1 MALYINDP
9 DICKLALSP
18 FGIQSIKKFITDK
31 DGEEPIFEKKMT
43 ISGFGYNLLTRCWSS
58 SDGVNFK
65 KDEKKLSNTLMVTGV
80 QIVINPTMN
89 KNRENYTNELT
100 YFIESLPQLARD
112 YKIENILNERD

>member
-9 DICKLALSP
+9 NICKLALSP
-18 FGIQSIKKFITDK
+18 FGIQSIKKFITEK
-31 DGEEPIFEKKMT
+31 DGEEPLLEKKMT

-65 KDEKKLSNTLMVTGV
+65 KDEKALTNTLMVTGA
-80 QIVINPTMN
+80 QIVVNPTMD
-89 KNRENYTNELT
+89 KNRENYTNELA
-100 YFIESLPQLARD
+100 YFIENLPQLARD

>member
-43 ISGFGYNLLTRCWSS
+43 ISGFGYNLLTRCWYS

-65 KDEKKLSNTLMVTGV
+65 KDEKKLSNTLMVTGA
-80 QIVINPTMN
+80 QIVINPTMD